1 MCDEWMGGGGRGK
14 AKLSRD
20 KAGKGFLSEMN
31 HEMVPGRYSEKAY
44 NKGTYY
50 MQGIDVAN

>member
-1 MCDEWMGGGGRGK
+1 MSGWGGRGK

-44 NKGTYY
+44 NKGAYY